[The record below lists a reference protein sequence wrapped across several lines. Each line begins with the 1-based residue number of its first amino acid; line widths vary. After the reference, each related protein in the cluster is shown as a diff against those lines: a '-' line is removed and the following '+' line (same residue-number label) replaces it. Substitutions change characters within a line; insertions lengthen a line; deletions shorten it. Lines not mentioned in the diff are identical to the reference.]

1 MNFVYIGTFKHVF
14 ALRGGFGWGQLTSV
28 YTSCPLPQHNG
39 TATPWVYKKPSV
51 RLLSSLFNPSCEGS
65 CPRVTLQHGFPTLEK
80 IKWGAVC
87 YKQCFGRCKVT
98 IAASLKQ
105 LPCNGNG
112 LFLKVSHGQMVFT
125 GCALLLTPL
134 LKLHSLIYFSLVP
147 VAIMEQKRPAS
158 ISMTLEST
166 SYRGGTMS
174 TILSQRMK
182 ISKQL
187 SMISAY
193 LYWALA
199 SNAAH
204 ILFCGF

>member
-1 MNFVYIGTFKHVF
+1 M
-14 ALRGGFGWGQLTSV
+14 ALAGGSW
-28 YTSCPLPQHNG
+28 PLFIHPVPSPNITVLQHHG
-39 TATPWVYKKPSV
+39 FIKKPSV

-87 YKQCFGRCKVT
+87 YKQCCGRCKVT

-134 LKLHSLIYFSLVP
+134 LKLHSLIYFSPCSSGDNGAKAPCVNFDD
-147 VAIMEQKRPAS
+147 VGEHI
-158 ISMTLEST
+158 ISWRDDEHHTV
-166 SYRGGTMS
+166 
-174 TILSQRMK
+174 
-182 ISKQL
+182 
-187 SMISAY
+187 
-193 LYWALA
+193 
-199 SNAAH
+199 AAH
-204 ILFCGF
+204 ENFKTTFNDFSLSLLSSGE